1 MVATNYQPS
10 TTNFLTMTIDVGDR
24 LPNFTLPDETGA
36 DVALTEFAGSRLIMF
51 FYPKAMTPGCTAEAC
66 DFRDN
71 YRAFFDAG
79 LAVVGVSP
87 DPPPANSRFKD
98 KEGLNFPLLS
108 DQDHRLAARLGA
120 WGIKKNYGKEYE
132 GLIRSTFVVGPDGV
146 LEAAY
151 RNVRAKGHVARLVRE
166 ILDTG

>member
-1 MVATNYQPS
+1 MVETNYQPP

-36 DVALTEFAGSRLIMF
+36 DVALSEFAGSRLIMF

-87 DPPPANSRFKD
+87 DPPPANARFKD
-98 KEGLNFPLLS
+98 KEELMK
-108 DQDHRLAARLGA
+108 RLDKIKNVEIGKMKIDKIVLYESQLRPG
-120 WGIKKNYGKEYE
+120 GPVYKEIKKKEW
-132 GLIRSTFVVGPDGV
+132 
-146 LEAAY
+146 
-151 RNVRAKGHVARLVRE
+151 
-166 ILDTG
+166 